1 MLRCFA
7 ALIASLFC
15 VVLVVACSGNKGG
28 GPSASS
34 ASSTYTYP
42 KSLNEEEK
50 ALAKQYG
57 IPLEALELIK
67 ERTGS
72 KVFEVE
78 MRYSRPWLVSGA
90 FPTPDFGW
98 NEVNL
103 RKLRAIIKQYPE
115 LKPVIMNQIKDRFK
129 FDDESWVE
137 GIADYKAAFSD
148 DLEQIEYARKLKE
161 FVPYAILEHRRKSSD
176 SVETAIAPA
185 YLDEKVPARQ
195 IYNDLKKR
203 YSGWTLGEEF
213 KPIKVLGFFLPED
226 STEDL
231 LRVESVLLRRL
242 QKKLEPMGFVAYGAN
257 NYQAPSRT
265 VEGGKTK
272 VRQILYQQSK
282 NRRKVVT
289 FDPEKYDPKNPRTA
303 ARGFFISPG
312 TAVKKLSSTEWEL
325 TESSPELQLEP
336 EAEKS
341 LVVLSRELDPIRFVQ
356 LVGSN
361 GQNNLV
367 SNDSLVEKLRRWDTA
382 YGIDL
387 VRANSDTVEFRCKR
401 LPDDLSPFLTEIFLI
416 CPDTIQLSP
425 NMRASAVAMKEYAQ
439 GLRMGR
445 SIVLWWD

>member
-90 FPTPDFGW
+90 FPAPDYSW
-98 NEVNL
+98 NEVSY

-195 IYNDLKKR
+195 IYSDLKKR
-203 YSGWTLGEEF
+203 YSRWTLGEEF
-213 KPIKVLGFFLPED
+213 KPIKVLGFFLPEE
-226 STEDL
+226 SSQNPL
-231 LRVESVLLRRL
+231 GMESVILRRL
-242 QKKLEPMGFVAYGAN
+242 QKKLQSMDCVVYGAN
-257 NYQAPSRT
+257 QFPTGSRT
-265 VEGGKTK
+265 IKSGVSKIQNIIHE
-272 VRQILYQQSK
+272 QSK
-282 NRRKVVT
+282 NRRQVVT
-289 FDPEKYDPKNPRTA
+289 FDPEKYDIQNPRTA
-303 ARGFFISPG
+303 ARGFFIAPG
-312 TAVKKLSSTEWEL
+312 TSVKKLSSTEWEL
-325 TESSPELQLEP
+325 TESAPELQLEP
-336 EAEKS
+336 EAQKS
-341 LVVLSRELDPIRFVQ
+341 LVVLSRELNPIRFVQ
-356 LVGSN
+356 LVGTSGLN
-361 GQNNLV
+361 YAV
-367 SNDSLVEKLRRWDTA
+367 SNDLLVEKLRRWDTA

-387 VRANSDTVEFRCKR
+387 VRANNDTVEFRCKR
-401 LPDDLSPFLTEIFLI
+401 LPEDLSPFLTEIFLI

>member
-7 ALIASLFC
+7 VLVASLLC
-15 VVLVVACSGNKGG
+15 AVLVVACSGNKGD

-42 KSLNEEEK
+42 KSLSQEEK
-50 ALAKQYG
+50 ALAKQYD

-90 FPTPDFGW
+90 FPTPDYGW
-98 NEVNL
+98 NEVSY

-115 LKPVIMNQIKDRFK
+115 LKPVIMNQFKDRFLM
-129 FDDESWVE
+129 DDESCVE
-137 GIADYKAAFSD
+137 AIAKYKAAFSD
-148 DLEQIEYARKLKE
+148 DLEEIEYARKIME
-161 FVPYAILEHRRKSSD
+161 FVPYAIDEYRKKSSD
-176 SVETAIAPA
+176 SVGGAVTAA

-213 KPIKVLGFFLPED
+213 KPIKVLGFFLPEE
-226 STEDL
+226 SSQNPL
-231 LRVESVLLRRL
+231 SMESVLLRRL
-242 QKKLEPMGFVAYGAN
+242 QKKLQSMDCVVYGAN
-257 NYQAPSRT
+257 QFPTGSRT
-265 VEGGKTK
+265 IKSEVSKIQNIIHE
-272 VRQILYQQSK
+272 QSK
-282 NRRKVVT
+282 NRRQVVT
-289 FDPEKYDPKNPRTA
+289 FDPEKYDAKNPRTA
-303 ARGFFISPG
+303 ARGFFIAPG
-312 TAVKKLSSTEWEL
+312 TSVKKLSSTEWEL
-325 TESSPELQLEP
+325 TASAPELQLEP
-336 EAEKS
+336 EAQKA
-341 LVVLSRELDPIRFVQ
+341 LVVLARKLDPIRFVQ
-356 LVGSN
+356 LVGTSGLN
-361 GQNNLV
+361 YSV
-367 SNDSLVEKLRRWDTA
+367 SNDLLVEKLRRWDTA

-387 VRANSDTVEFRCKR
+387 VRANNDTVEFRCKK
-401 LPDDLSPFLTEIFLI
+401 LPEDLSPFLTEIFLV

-425 NMRASAVAMKEYAQ
+425 NMIVSAAAMKEYAQ